1 MLAGVSCWMS
11 CLVMID
17 IVMTTWR
24 HPHVCPHQAH
34 YKYSCEIVQISTIC
48 HPGSVLGGACAGVRS
63 VWYPVARPGPATHQ
77 HLGDARISLY
87 RYLARVC
94 SSRLSSLFCPRISH
108 LTRLRLRWILEYSR
122 SVWAGHGPDAERWVT
137 NGKQREN
144 ENMWGVQRLSV
155 IILYP
160 SLLTACW
167 YNSVISVSILLHP
180 WQNILY
186 SHLI

>member
-63 VWYPVARPGPATHQ
+63 VWYPVARPGPSHSPT
-77 HLGDARISLY
+77 LGR
-87 RYLARVC
+87 C
-94 SSRLSSLFCPRISH
+94 SDIFIPIFGACLLLSSLLPLLPPH
-108 LTRLRLRWILEYSR
+108 LTGLRLRWILEYSR

-144 ENMWGVQRLSV
+144 ENVWGVQRLSV

-180 WQNILY
+180 WQSILY

>member
-1 MLAGVSCWMS
+1 MSALTRPIINIHVRLFRFPRYVIPAQCSVEPAQVSDLS
-11 CLVMID
+11 DTQL
-17 IVMTTWR
+17 
-24 HPHVCPHQAH
+24 
-34 YKYSCEIVQISTIC
+34 
-48 HPGSVLGGACAGVRS
+48 PGL
-63 VWYPVARPGPATHQ
+63 GPATHQ
-77 HLGDARISLY
+77 HSGDARISLY

-94 SSRLSSLFCPRISH
+94 SSPLSSLCCPRISH

-167 YNSVISVSILLHP
+167 YNSFISVSIKLHP

>member
-63 VWYPVARPGPATHQ
+63 VWYPVARPGPSHSPT
-77 HLGDARISLY
+77 LGR
-87 RYLARVC
+87 C
-94 SSRLSSLFCPRISH
+94 SDIFIPIFGACLLLSSLLPVLPPHLASHWAEAEVNIRIF
-108 LTRLRLRWILEYSR
+108 
-122 SVWAGHGPDAERWVT
+122 P
-137 NGKQREN
+137 
-144 ENMWGVQRLSV
+144 LSV
-155 IILYP
+155 GGTRARCREMSDEWETKGKWECEECSDCQL
-160 SLLTACW
+160 
-167 YNSVISVSILLHP
+167 
-180 WQNILY
+180 
-186 SHLI
+186 